1 MYAASMIC
9 SMRAFT
15 RTSHHVGFW
24 AVAYAY
30 TVVMAFSAVPSPLY
44 GLYEAR
50 DGFTTFTITVIFAV
64 YAVGV
69 VASLF
74 LVGHISDW
82 HGRRRVLVPAILLNM
97 VSAVIFLVW
106 PELPGL
112 LVARLINGLAVGAV
126 TATAT
131 AYLAELHAHQRP
143 NASSRRSELVATAAN
158 LGGIGFGPLVAGLL
172 SQYVSHPLTVPYVV
186 LLVALGIAAVAV
198 SLTPETADLPRP
210 RPRYRPQRVS
220 VPAHARGQFFAAALG
235 ALISFA
241 ANGLFTG
248 LAGTFLAGSLHHPSR
263 ALAGASIFLVFA
275 SGVVAQALA
284 WSWSVRRLLAWG
296 MPAVLGGAVLLTVA
310 AWMPSPSLVL
320 FIAGG
325 TLMGA
330 GTGALFKGTL
340 ETVVAIASE
349 DSRAEALAGLFL
361 AAYIGLSI
369 PVIGIGLAMQ
379 YVTTRVALL
388 GFAAAI
394 GVGIVA
400 AAPTLLGGRG
410 ANTRALSHSV

>member
-1 MYAASMIC
+1 
-9 SMRAFT
+9 MRAFT
-15 RTSHHVGFW
+15 RASHHAGFW

-30 TVVMAFSAVPSPLY
+30 MVVMAFSAVPSPLY

-69 VASLF
+69 VGSLF

-82 HGRRRVLVPAILLNM
+82 HGRRRVLVPAIALNL
-97 VSAVIFLVW
+97 VSAVIFLTW
-106 PELPGL
+106 PQLPGL

-131 AYLAELHAHQRP
+131 AYLAELDARQRP
-143 NASSRRSELVATAAN
+143 HASSRRSELVATAAN

-172 SQYVSHPLTVPYVV
+172 SQYVAHPLTVPYVV
-186 LLVALGIAAVAV
+186 LLVALGIAVVAV
-198 SLTPETADLPRP
+198 MLTPETADIPRP

-220 VPAHARGQFFAAALG
+220 VPAQARGQFFAAALG
-235 ALISFA
+235 TLISFA

-248 LAGTFLAGSLHHPSR
+248 LAGTFLAGSLHQPSR

-275 SGVVAQALA
+275 SGVVAQAVA

-296 MPAVLGGAVLLTVA
+296 MPAVFGGAALLTLA
-310 AWMPSPSLVL
+310 AWLPSPSLAL
-320 FIAGG
+320 FVAGG
-325 TLMGA
+325 TVMGA

-340 ETVVAIASE
+340 GTVVAIATD

-361 AAYIGLSI
+361 AAYIGLSM
-369 PVIGIGLAMQ
+369 PVIGIGLALQ
-379 YVTTRVALL
+379 YVSARVALL
-388 GFAAAI
+388 GFAVVI
-394 GVGIVA
+394 GLGIVA
-400 AAPTLLGGRG
+400 AAPTLLGSRSTPG
-410 ANTRALSHSV
+410 AVPHSV

>member
-1 MYAASMIC
+1 MPD
-9 SMRAFT
+9 
-15 RTSHHVGFW
+15 RTQPRRVSAGHHHAGFW
-24 AVAYAY
+24 AVAFAY

-44 GLYEAR
+44 GLYEVR

-82 HGRRRVLVPAILLNM
+82 HGRRRVLVPAIALNM

-131 AYLAELHAHQRP
+131 AYLAELHARHRP
-143 NASSRRSELVATAAN
+143 HASTRRSELVATAAN

-172 SQYVSHPLTVPYVV
+172 SQYVAHPLTVPYVV

-198 SLTPETADLPRP
+198 LLTPETAHVPHP

-220 VPAHARGQFFAAALG
+220 VPPHARGQFFAAALG

-284 WSWSVRRLLAWG
+284 WLWPVRRLLGWG
-296 MPAVLGGAVLLTVA
+296 MSAVLGGAALLTVA
-310 AWMPSPSLVL
+310 AWLPSPSLSL

-325 TLMGA
+325 ALMGA
-330 GTGALFKGTL
+330 GTGALFRGTL
-340 ETVVAIASE
+340 GTVVAISSE
-349 DSRAEALAGLFL
+349 DGRAEALAGLFL

-369 PVIGIGLAMQ
+369 PVIGIGLALQ
-379 YVTTRVALL
+379 YVSTRVALL
-388 GFAAAI
+388 GFAAVI
-394 GVGIVA
+394 GLGIVT
-400 AAPTLLGGRG
+400 AAPTLLRRGG
-410 ANTRALSHSV
+410 ADPQALPHSV